1 MTTDQKWPFRPGDYA
16 SDSGPDGD
24 DAAWLEAAPIGT
36 VVQDCDGDEWTR
48 RGDLWHMFDDSEGRT
63 SVYVAQYAP
72 TVVSVGGGS

>member
-1 MTTDQKWPFRPGDYA
+1 MTTDQKWPTQPGDYA
-16 SDSGPDGD
+16 DEHVEE
-24 DAAWLEAAPIGT
+24 WLEAAPIGT

-63 SVYVAQYAP
+63 SVYVALFAP